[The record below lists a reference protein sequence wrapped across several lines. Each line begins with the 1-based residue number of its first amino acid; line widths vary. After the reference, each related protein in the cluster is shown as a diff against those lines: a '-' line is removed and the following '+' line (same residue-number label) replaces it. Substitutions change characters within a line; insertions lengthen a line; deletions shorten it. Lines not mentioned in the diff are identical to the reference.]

1 MEEKTPVGSNAP
13 IEESTEKK
21 TSPAG
26 SSSASPAP
34 IEETSDVVDTASA
47 DTGAE
52 SAPAAGGSAS
62 PAPAGS
68 SSPSAASI
76 AESADVVDSASADA
90 STKSADAST
99 KSADAGEESAPAAPS
114 AGGSASPASIEESA
128 GVVDAASADTG
139 AESAPAGSSSASP
152 APIEEST
159 GAEETA
165 SADEVS
171 DSAAEAVPDEE
182 EDENAQWEAYERE
195 QAEIEESRRK
205 PGKYR
210 WVMKQDDMREA
221 MLALEKAKGRY
232 RMYTIA
238 AYVMCVFALVPAADF
253 ILTRSA
259 FSMIAAFA
267 AVALG
272 FWIHGIT
279 SRAARGAMKQMNPRG
294 IKFSIEAKKHGL
306 QVSDMVNKASL
317 MPYSFF
323 KAAYETEDYLSLVTV
338 KNSALHIKR
347 DELSASYRAL
357 REKLQQELGEHF
369 VSKKIQ
375 KNK

>member
-21 TSPAG
+21 TSP
-26 SSSASPAP
+26 SA
-34 IEETSDVVDTASA
+34 
-47 DTGAE
+47 
-52 SAPAAGGSAS
+52 
-62 PAPAGS
+62 APAGS
-68 SSPSAASI
+68 SSPSAAPI
-76 AESADVVDSASADA
+76 EESAGAAEAA
-90 STKSADAST
+90 STDAST
-99 KSADAGEESAPAAPS
+99 KSADAGEESAPAAPA
-114 AGGSASPASIEESA
+114 AGDSASPASIAETADVVDSASTDVSAESTDAGEESA
-128 GVVDAASADTG
+128 DASAE
-139 AESAPAGSSSASP
+139 AAPDG
-152 APIEEST
+152 
-159 GAEETA
+159 
-165 SADEVS
+165 
-171 DSAAEAVPDEE
+171 E

-238 AYVMCVFALVPAADF
+238 AYVMCVFALFPAADF
-253 ILTRSA
+253 ILTRSV
-259 FSMIAAFA
+259 FSMMAAFA

-347 DELSASYRAL
+347 DEGSASYRAL

>member
-21 TSPAG
+21 TSPAPAG
-26 SSSASPAP
+26 SNSPSPAPAAGDSPSAAP
-34 IEETSDVVDTASA
+34 IEESIDA
-47 DTGAE
+47 AE
-52 SAPAAGGSAS
+52 
-62 PAPAGS
+62 
-68 SSPSAASI
+68 AAS
-76 AESADVVDSASADA
+76 
-90 STKSADAST
+90 TDAST
-99 KSADAGEESAPAAPS
+99 KSADAGEESAPAGSNSPS
-114 AGGSASPASIEESA
+114 ATPIEESA
-128 GVVDAASADTG
+128 
-139 AESAPAGSSSASP
+139 
-152 APIEEST
+152 

-165 SADEVS
+165 SADEV
-171 DSAAEAVPDEE
+171 SAAEAVPDEE

-253 ILTRSA
+253 ILTRSV

-347 DELSASYRAL
+347 DEGSASYRAL

>member
-26 SSSASPAP
+26 SSSPSAAP

-52 SAPAAGGSAS
+52 SAPA
-62 PAPAGS
+62 GS
-68 SSPSAASI
+68 SSASAAPI
-76 AESADVVDSASADA
+76 
-90 STKSADAST
+90 
-99 KSADAGEESAPAAPS
+99 EESAGAAPA
-114 AGGSASPASIEESA
+114 AGGSASPASIAETA
-128 GVVDAASADTG
+128 DAIDAASADE
-139 AESAPAGSSSASP
+139 A
-152 APIEEST
+152 
-159 GAEETA
+159 
-165 SADEVS
+165 
-171 DSAAEAVPDEE
+171 SAAEAVPDGE

-253 ILTRSA
+253 ILTRSV
-259 FSMIAAFA
+259 FSMMAAFA
-267 AVALG
+267 AAGLG
-272 FWIHGIT
+272 IWIKGIT

-347 DELSASYRAL
+347 DEGSASYRAL

>member
-26 SSSASPAP
+26 SNSPSAAP
-34 IEETSDVVDTASA
+34 IEESIDA
-47 DTGAE
+47 AE
-52 SAPAAGGSAS
+52 
-62 PAPAGS
+62 
-68 SSPSAASI
+68 AAS
-76 AESADVVDSASADA
+76 
-90 STKSADAST
+90 TDAST
-99 KSADAGEESAPAAPS
+99 KSADAGEESAPAAPA
-114 AGGSASPASIEESA
+114 AGNSPSPASIAETTD
-128 GVVDAASADTG
+128 VVDSASADAG
-139 AESAPAGSSSASP
+139 AKSAD
-152 APIEEST
+152 
-159 GAEETA
+159 AEETA
-165 SADEVS
+165 SADEA
-171 DSAAEAVPDEE
+171 SAAEAAPDEE

-253 ILTRSA
+253 ILTRSV

-347 DELSASYRAL
+347 DEGSASYRAL

>member
-1 MEEKTPVGSNAP
+1 MLHRLMLAQNLLMRAKSLPLRRLRRA
-13 IEESTEKK
+13 IR
-21 TSPAG
+21 
-26 SSSASPAP
+26 ASP
-34 IEETSDVVDTASA
+34 
-47 DTGAE
+47 
-52 SAPAAGGSAS
+52 
-62 PAPAGS
+62 
-68 SSPSAASI
+68 ASI
-76 AESADVVDSASADA
+76 AETADVVDSASADA
-90 STKSADAST
+90 GAKSA
-99 KSADAGEESAPAAPS
+99 
-114 AGGSASPASIEESA
+114 
-128 GVVDAASADTG
+128 
-139 AESAPAGSSSASP
+139 
-152 APIEEST
+152 

-165 SADEVS
+165 SADEA
-171 DSAAEAVPDEE
+171 SAAEAVPDGE

-238 AYVMCVFALVPAADF
+238 AYVMCVFALFPAADF
-253 ILTRSA
+253 ILTRSV

-323 KAAYETEDYLSLVTV
+323 KSAYETEDYLSLVTV

-347 DELSASYRAL
+347 DEGSASYRAL

>member
-26 SSSASPAP
+26 SSSP
-34 IEETSDVVDTASA
+34 SA
-47 DTGAE
+47 
-52 SAPAAGGSAS
+52 APAAGGSAS

-68 SSPSAASI
+68 NSPSAAP
-76 AESADVVDSASADA
+76 
-90 STKSADAST
+90 
-99 KSADAGEESAPAAPS
+99 AGSN
-114 AGGSASPASIEESA
+114 SASPASIAETA
-128 GVVDAASADTG
+128 DVVDSASADTG
-139 AESAPAGSSSASP
+139 AESAPAGSNSPSAT
-152 APIEEST
+152 PIAESAGAVDAASTDVSAEST
-159 GAEETA
+159 DAGAESADA
-165 SADEVS
+165 SAE
-171 DSAAEAVPDEE
+171 AAPDEE

-238 AYVMCVFALVPAADF
+238 AYVMCVFALFPAADF

-267 AVALG
+267 AMALG

-347 DELSASYRAL
+347 DEGSASYRAL

>member
-21 TSPAG
+21 TSPA
-26 SSSASPAP
+26 
-34 IEETSDVVDTASA
+34 
-47 DTGAE
+47 
-52 SAPAAGGSAS
+52 
-62 PAPAGS
+62 PAGS
-68 SSPSAASI
+68 SSPSAAPIEESI
-76 AESADVVDSASADA
+76 DAVDTA
-90 STKSADAST
+90 SADAST
-99 KSADAGEESAPAAPS
+99 KSADAGEESAPAAPA
-114 AGGSASPASIEESA
+114 AGGSPSAASIAESA
-128 GVVDAASADTG
+128 GAVDAASTDTG
-139 AESAPAGSSSASP
+139 AESTDAAPAAAPSAAPAGSSSASP
-152 APIEEST
+152 TPIAES
-159 GAEETA
+159 ADAIDAA

-171 DSAAEAVPDEE
+171 DSAAEADPDGE

-253 ILTRSA
+253 ILTRSV

-347 DELSASYRAL
+347 DEGSASYRAL

>member
-26 SSSASPAP
+26 SNSPSA
-34 IEETSDVVDTASA
+34 
-47 DTGAE
+47 
-52 SAPAAGGSAS
+52 
-62 PAPAGS
+62 APAGS
-68 SSPSAASI
+68 SSPSA
-76 AESADVVDSASADA
+76 
-90 STKSADAST
+90 
-99 KSADAGEESAPAAPS
+99 
-114 AGGSASPASIEESA
+114 
-128 GVVDAASADTG
+128 
-139 AESAPAGSSSASP
+139 APAGSSSASP
-152 APIEEST
+152 APIAESAGAADT
-159 GAEETA
+159 ASADAGAKSAGAEETA
-165 SADEVS
+165 SADEA
-171 DSAAEAVPDEE
+171 SAAEAVPDGE

-238 AYVMCVFALVPAADF
+238 AYVMCVFALFPAADF
-253 ILTRSA
+253 ILTRSV

-347 DELSASYRAL
+347 DEGSASYRAL

>member
-26 SSSASPAP
+26 SNSPSA
-34 IEETSDVVDTASA
+34 
-47 DTGAE
+47 
-52 SAPAAGGSAS
+52 APAAGGS
-62 PAPAGS
+62 
-68 SSPSAASI
+68 PSATPI
-76 AESADVVDSASADA
+76 AESAGAAEAASADA
-90 STKSADAST
+90 STKF
-99 KSADAGEESAPAAPS
+99 ADAGEESAPAAPA
-114 AGGSASPASIEESA
+114 AG
-128 GVVDAASADTG
+128 D
-139 AESAPAGSSSASP
+139 SASP
-152 APIEEST
+152 APIAESAGAVDAAST
-159 GAEETA
+159 DASAESADAEETA
-165 SADEVS
+165 SADEA
-171 DSAAEAVPDEE
+171 SAAEAVPDGE

-347 DELSASYRAL
+347 DEGSASYRAL

>member
-21 TSPAG
+21 TSPA
-26 SSSASPAP
+26 
-34 IEETSDVVDTASA
+34 
-47 DTGAE
+47 
-52 SAPAAGGSAS
+52 
-62 PAPAGS
+62 PAGS
-68 SSPSAASI
+68 SSPSAAPAAGGSPSATPI
-76 AESADVVDSASADA
+76 AESAGAVDAA
-90 STKSADAST
+90 STDAST
-99 KSADAGEESAPAAPS
+99 KSADAGEESAPAGSNSPS
-114 AGGSASPASIEESA
+114 ATPIEESA
-128 GVVDAASADTG
+128 GAADAASADE
-139 AESAPAGSSSASP
+139 AF
-152 APIEEST
+152 
-159 GAEETA
+159 
-165 SADEVS
+165 
-171 DSAAEAVPDEE
+171 AAEAAPDEE

-253 ILTRSA
+253 ILTRSV

-347 DELSASYRAL
+347 DEGSASYRAL

>member
-21 TSPAG
+21 TSPAPAGSNSPSAAPAG
-26 SSSASPAP
+26 SSSASPAS
-34 IEETSDVVDTASA
+34 IAETADVVDTASA

-52 SAPAAGGSAS
+52 SAPAAGDSAS
-62 PAPAGS
+62 PTPAGS
-68 SSPSAASI
+68 SSPSAAPI
-76 AESADVVDSASADA
+76 AESAGA
-90 STKSADAST
+90 
-99 KSADAGEESAPAAPS
+99 
-114 AGGSASPASIEESA
+114 
-128 GVVDAASADTG
+128 VDAASTDVS
-139 AESAPAGSSSASP
+139 AESA
-152 APIEEST
+152 

-165 SADEVS
+165 SADEA
-171 DSAAEAVPDEE
+171 SAAEAVPDEE

-253 ILTRSA
+253 ILTRSV

-267 AVALG
+267 AVGLG
-272 FWIHGIT
+272 IWIKGIT

-347 DELSASYRAL
+347 DEGSASYRAL

>member
-1 MEEKTPVGSNAP
+1 MEEKTPVGSNTP

-26 SSSASPAP
+26 SSSASPTP
-34 IEETSDVVDTASA
+34 IAESAGAAEAASTDASTKSA
-47 DTGAE
+47 DAGAE
-52 SAPAAGGSAS
+52 SAPAAPAAGDSAS
-62 PAPAGS
+62 PA
-68 SSPSAASI
+68 SI
-76 AESADVVDSASADA
+76 AETADVVDSASADA
-90 STKSADAST
+90 GAKSA
-99 KSADAGEESAPAAPS
+99 
-114 AGGSASPASIEESA
+114 
-128 GVVDAASADTG
+128 
-139 AESAPAGSSSASP
+139 
-152 APIEEST
+152 

-165 SADEVS
+165 SADEA
-171 DSAAEAVPDEE
+171 SAAEAAPDGE

-253 ILTRSA
+253 ILTRSV
-259 FSMIAAFA
+259 FSMMAAFA
-267 AVALG
+267 AVGLG
-272 FWIHGIT
+272 IWIKGIT

-347 DELSASYRAL
+347 DEGSASYRAL

>member
-21 TSPAG
+21 TSP
-26 SSSASPAP
+26 SA
-34 IEETSDVVDTASA
+34 
-47 DTGAE
+47 
-52 SAPAAGGSAS
+52 APAAGGSPSA
-62 PAPAGS
+62 APAGS
-68 SSPSAASI
+68 SSPSA
-76 AESADVVDSASADA
+76 
-90 STKSADAST
+90 T
-99 KSADAGEESAPAAPS
+99 P
-114 AGGSASPASIEESA
+114 IEESA
-128 GVVDAASADTG
+128 GAVD
-139 AESAPAGSSSASP
+139 
-152 APIEEST
+152 
-159 GAEETA
+159 TA

-253 ILTRSA
+253 ILTRSV

-347 DELSASYRAL
+347 DEGSASYRAL

>member
-21 TSPAG
+21 TSPAPAAGG
-26 SSSASPAP
+26 SPSAAP
-34 IEETSDVVDTASA
+34 IEGTSDVVDTASA

-52 SAPAAGGSAS
+52 SAPAGSNSPS
-62 PAPAGS
+62 PAPIEESIDAAE
-68 SSPSAASI
+68 AAS
-76 AESADVVDSASADA
+76 
-90 STKSADAST
+90 TDAST
-99 KSADAGEESAPAAPS
+99 KSADAGEESAPAGSSSPS
-114 AGGSASPASIEESA
+114 AAPI
-128 GVVDAASADTG
+128 
-139 AESAPAGSSSASP
+139 AESAD
-152 APIEEST
+152 
-159 GAEETA
+159 AEETA
-165 SADEVS
+165 SADEA
-171 DSAAEAVPDEE
+171 SAAEAVPDEE

-253 ILTRSA
+253 ILTRSV
-259 FSMIAAFA
+259 FSMMAAFA
-267 AVALG
+267 AAGLG
-272 FWIHGIT
+272 IWIKGIT

-347 DELSASYRAL
+347 DEGSASYRAL

>member
-21 TSPAG
+21 TSP
-26 SSSASPAP
+26 SA
-34 IEETSDVVDTASA
+34 
-47 DTGAE
+47 
-52 SAPAAGGSAS
+52 
-62 PAPAGS
+62 
-68 SSPSAASI
+68 
-76 AESADVVDSASADA
+76 
-90 STKSADAST
+90 
-99 KSADAGEESAPAAPS
+99 
-114 AGGSASPASIEESA
+114 
-128 GVVDAASADTG
+128 
-139 AESAPAGSSSASP
+139 APAGSSSASP
-152 APIEEST
+152 APAAGGSPSAAPIEESIDAAEAAST
-159 GAEETA
+159 DASAESADAEETA
-165 SADEVS
+165 SADEA
-171 DSAAEAVPDEE
+171 SAAEAVPDEE

-253 ILTRSA
+253 ILTRSV
-259 FSMIAAFA
+259 FSMMAAFA
-267 AVALG
+267 AVGLG
-272 FWIHGIT
+272 IWIKGIT

-347 DELSASYRAL
+347 DEGSASYRAL

>member
-21 TSPAG
+21 TSP
-26 SSSASPAP
+26 SA
-34 IEETSDVVDTASA
+34 
-47 DTGAE
+47 
-52 SAPAAGGSAS
+52 
-62 PAPAGS
+62 
-68 SSPSAASI
+68 
-76 AESADVVDSASADA
+76 
-90 STKSADAST
+90 
-99 KSADAGEESAPAAPS
+99 
-114 AGGSASPASIEESA
+114 
-128 GVVDAASADTG
+128 
-139 AESAPAGSSSASP
+139 APAGSSSASP
-152 APIEEST
+152 APAAGGSPSAAPIAESAGAVDAAST
-159 GAEETA
+159 DTGAESAPAGSNSPSAAPAAGGSPSATPIAESAGAVDAASADAGAKSAGAEETA
-165 SADEVS
+165 SADEA
-171 DSAAEAVPDEE
+171 SAAEAAPDGE

-253 ILTRSA
+253 ILTRSV
-259 FSMIAAFA
+259 FSMMAAFA

-294 IKFSIEAKKHGL
+294 I
-306 QVSDMVNKASL
+306 
-317 MPYSFF
+317 
-323 KAAYETEDYLSLVTV
+323 
-338 KNSALHIKR
+338 
-347 DELSASYRAL
+347 
-357 REKLQQELGEHF
+357 
-369 VSKKIQ
+369 
-375 KNK
+375 

>member
-1 MEEKTPVGSNAP
+1 MEEKTPVGRNTP

-26 SSSASPAP
+26 SSSPSAAP
-34 IEETSDVVDTASA
+34 IEESAGAVDAASTDVSAESAGAVDTAS
-47 DTGAE
+47 T
-52 SAPAAGGSAS
+52 
-62 PAPAGS
+62 
-68 SSPSAASI
+68 
-76 AESADVVDSASADA
+76 
-90 STKSADAST
+90 
-99 KSADAGEESAPAAPS
+99 DAGEESAD
-114 AGGSASPASIEESA
+114 AS
-128 GVVDAASADTG
+128 
-139 AESAPAGSSSASP
+139 
-152 APIEEST
+152 
-159 GAEETA
+159 
-165 SADEVS
+165 
-171 DSAAEAVPDEE
+171 AEAVPDEE

-238 AYVMCVFALVPAADF
+238 AYVMCVFALIPAVDF
-253 ILTRSA
+253 IRTRGV

-267 AVALG
+267 AAGLG
-272 FWIHGIT
+272 IWIKGIT

-347 DELSASYRAL
+347 DEGSASYRAL

>member
-34 IEETSDVVDTASA
+34 
-47 DTGAE
+47 
-52 SAPAAGGSAS
+52 
-62 PAPAGS
+62 AGS
-68 SSPSAASI
+68 SSPSAAPI
-76 AESADVVDSASADA
+76 AESAGAAEAA
-90 STKSADAST
+90 STDAST
-99 KSADAGEESAPAAPS
+99 KSADAGE
-114 AGGSASPASIEESA
+114 
-128 GVVDAASADTG
+128 
-139 AESAPAGSSSASP
+139 ESAPAGSSSASP
-152 APIEEST
+152 APIEESIDAAEAAST
-159 GAEETA
+159 DASAESADAEETA
-165 SADEVS
+165 SADEA
-171 DSAAEAVPDEE
+171 SAAEAAPDEE

-253 ILTRSA
+253 ILTRSV
-259 FSMIAAFA
+259 FSMMAAFA
-267 AVALG
+267 AAGLG
-272 FWIHGIT
+272 IWIKGIT

-347 DELSASYRAL
+347 DEGSASYRAL

>member
-26 SSSASPAP
+26 SNSPSAAPAAGGSPSATP
-34 IEETSDVVDTASA
+34 IEGTSDVVDTAS
-47 DTGAE
+47 T
-52 SAPAAGGSAS
+52 
-62 PAPAGS
+62 
-68 SSPSAASI
+68 
-76 AESADVVDSASADA
+76 
-90 STKSADAST
+90 DAST
-99 KSADAGEESAPAAPS
+99 KSADAGAESAPAAPA
-114 AGGSASPASIEESA
+114 AGDSASPASIAETADVVDSASTDAGEESA
-128 GVVDAASADTG
+128 DASAE
-139 AESAPAGSSSASP
+139 AAPDG
-152 APIEEST
+152 
-159 GAEETA
+159 
-165 SADEVS
+165 
-171 DSAAEAVPDEE
+171 E

-238 AYVMCVFALVPAADF
+238 AYVMCVFALFPAADF
-253 ILTRSA
+253 ILTRSV

-347 DELSASYRAL
+347 DEGSASYRAL

>member
-26 SSSASPAP
+26 SNSPSAAS
-34 IEETSDVVDTASA
+34 IEESIDAAEAASA
-47 DTGAE
+47 DASTKFADAGAE
-52 SAPAAGGSAS
+52 SAPAAPAAGDSAS
-62 PAPAGS
+62 PA
-68 SSPSAASI
+68 SI
-76 AESADVVDSASADA
+76 AETADVVDSASADA
-90 STKSADAST
+90 GAKSA
-99 KSADAGEESAPAAPS
+99 
-114 AGGSASPASIEESA
+114 
-128 GVVDAASADTG
+128 
-139 AESAPAGSSSASP
+139 
-152 APIEEST
+152 

-165 SADEVS
+165 SADEA
-171 DSAAEAVPDEE
+171 SAAEAAPDEE

-347 DELSASYRAL
+347 DEGSASYRAL

>member
-26 SSSASPAP
+26 SNSPSAAPAGSNSASPAP
-34 IEETSDVVDTASA
+34 IEESIDAAEAASTDASTKFA
-47 DTGAE
+47 DA
-52 SAPAAGGSAS
+52 APAAGG
-62 PAPAGS
+62 
-68 SSPSAASI
+68 SPSAASI
-76 AESADVVDSASADA
+76 AESADVVDSASADEA
-90 STKSADAST
+90 
-99 KSADAGEESAPAAPS
+99 
-114 AGGSASPASIEESA
+114 
-128 GVVDAASADTG
+128 
-139 AESAPAGSSSASP
+139 
-152 APIEEST
+152 
-159 GAEETA
+159 
-165 SADEVS
+165 
-171 DSAAEAVPDEE
+171 SAAEAAPDGE

-253 ILTRSA
+253 ILTRSV
-259 FSMIAAFA
+259 FSMMAAFA
-267 AVALG
+267 AAGLG
-272 FWIHGIT
+272 IWIKGIT

-347 DELSASYRAL
+347 DEGSASYRAL

>member
-26 SSSASPAP
+26 SNSPSA
-34 IEETSDVVDTASA
+34 
-47 DTGAE
+47 
-52 SAPAAGGSAS
+52 APAAG
-62 PAPAGS
+62 
-68 SSPSAASI
+68 SSPSAVPI
-76 AESADVVDSASADA
+76 AESAGAVDAA
-90 STKSADAST
+90 SADAST
-99 KSADAGEESAPAAPS
+99 KSADAGEESAPA
-114 AGGSASPASIEESA
+114 
-128 GVVDAASADTG
+128 
-139 AESAPAGSSSASP
+139 GSSSASP
-152 APIEEST
+152 TPIAESA

-165 SADEVS
+165 SADKA
-171 DSAAEAVPDEE
+171 SAAEAVPDEE

-253 ILTRSA
+253 ILTRSV

-347 DELSASYRAL
+347 DEGSASYRAL

>member
-21 TSPAG
+21 TSPA
-26 SSSASPAP
+26 P
-34 IEETSDVVDTASA
+34 
-47 DTGAE
+47 
-52 SAPAAGGSAS
+52 APAAGGS
-62 PAPAGS
+62 
-68 SSPSAASI
+68 PSAAPIEESI
-76 AESADVVDSASADA
+76 DAAEAA
-90 STKSADAST
+90 SADAST
-99 KSADAGEESAPAAPS
+99 KSADAGEESAPAAPA
-114 AGGSASPASIEESA
+114 AGDSASPASIEESA
-128 GVVDAASADTG
+128 GAVDAASTDVS
-139 AESAPAGSSSASP
+139 AESTDAG
-152 APIEEST
+152 EES
-159 GAEETA
+159 ADA
-165 SADEVS
+165 S
-171 DSAAEAVPDEE
+171 AEAVPDEE

-347 DELSASYRAL
+347 DEGSASYRAL

>member
-34 IEETSDVVDTASA
+34 
-47 DTGAE
+47 
-52 SAPAAGGSAS
+52 AAGGS
-62 PAPAGS
+62 
-68 SSPSAASI
+68 PSAAPIEESI
-76 AESADVVDSASADA
+76 DAAEAA
-90 STKSADAST
+90 STDAST
-99 KSADAGEESAPAAPS
+99 KSADAGEESAPAGSSSASPTPA
-114 AGGSASPASIEESA
+114 AGGSPSAASIAESA
-128 GVVDAASADTG
+128 GAVDTASTDTG
-139 AESAPAGSSSASP
+139 AESAPAGEESAPAAPAAGDSASP
-152 APIEEST
+152 APAGSSSPSAAPAGSSSPSATPIEESA
-159 GAEETA
+159 GAVDAA

-347 DELSASYRAL
+347 DEGSASYRAL

>member
-21 TSPAG
+21 TSPA
-26 SSSASPAP
+26 
-34 IEETSDVVDTASA
+34 
-47 DTGAE
+47 
-52 SAPAAGGSAS
+52 AGGSAS
-62 PAPAGS
+62 PAPIEGTSDAVD
-68 SSPSAASI
+68 AA
-76 AESADVVDSASADA
+76 
-90 STKSADAST
+90 SADAST
-99 KSADAGEESAPAAPS
+99 KSADAGEESAPAAPA
-114 AGGSASPASIEESA
+114 AGDSASPASIAETA
-128 GVVDAASADTG
+128 GAVDAASTDAS
-139 AESAPAGSSSASP
+139 AESAPAGSSSASS
-152 APIEEST
+152 ASIAESAD
-159 GAEETA
+159 AEETA
-165 SADEVS
+165 SADEA
-171 DSAAEAVPDEE
+171 SAAEAVPDEE

-253 ILTRSA
+253 ILTRSV

-347 DELSASYRAL
+347 DEGSASYRAL

>member
-34 IEETSDVVDTASA
+34 I
-47 DTGAE
+47 AE
-52 SAPAAGGSAS
+52 SAGAAE
-62 PAPAGS
+62 
-68 SSPSAASI
+68 AAS
-76 AESADVVDSASADA
+76 
-90 STKSADAST
+90 TDAST
-99 KSADAGEESAPAAPS
+99 KSADAGEESAPAAPA
-114 AGGSASPASIEESA
+114 AGDSASPASI
-128 GVVDAASADTG
+128 
-139 AESAPAGSSSASP
+139 AESAD
-152 APIEEST
+152 
-159 GAEETA
+159 AEETA
-165 SADEVS
+165 SADEA
-171 DSAAEAVPDEE
+171 SAAEAVPDEE

-347 DELSASYRAL
+347 DEGSASYRAL

>member
-21 TSPAG
+21 TSPSAAPAAG
-26 SSSASPAP
+26 NSPSAAP
-34 IEETSDVVDTASA
+34 IEGTSDVVDTASA

-52 SAPAAGGSAS
+52 SAPAAGGS
-62 PAPAGS
+62 
-68 SSPSAASI
+68 PSAASI
-76 AESADVVDSASADA
+76 AESAGA
-90 STKSADAST
+90 
-99 KSADAGEESAPAAPS
+99 
-114 AGGSASPASIEESA
+114 
-128 GVVDAASADTG
+128 VDAASADAG
-139 AESAPAGSSSASP
+139 AKSA
-152 APIEEST
+152 

-165 SADEVS
+165 SADEA
-171 DSAAEAVPDEE
+171 SAAEAVPDEE

-253 ILTRSA
+253 ILTRSV

-347 DELSASYRAL
+347 DEGSASYRAL

>member
-1 MEEKTPVGSNAP
+1 MEEKTPVGSSAP

-34 IEETSDVVDTASA
+34 
-47 DTGAE
+47 
-52 SAPAAGGSAS
+52 AAGGS
-62 PAPAGS
+62 
-68 SSPSAASI
+68 PSAAPI
-76 AESADVVDSASADA
+76 AESAGAVDAA
-90 STKSADAST
+90 STDAST
-99 KSADAGEESAPAAPS
+99 KSADAGEESAPAAPA
-114 AGGSASPASIEESA
+114 AGDSASPASIAETA
-128 GVVDAASADTG
+128 DVVDSASADAG
-139 AESAPAGSSSASP
+139 AKSA
-152 APIEEST
+152 

-165 SADEVS
+165 SADEA
-171 DSAAEAVPDEE
+171 SAAEAAPDGE

-253 ILTRSA
+253 ILTRSV
-259 FSMIAAFA
+259 FSMMAAFA

-347 DELSASYRAL
+347 DEGSASYRAL

>member
-26 SSSASPAP
+26 SNSPSAAP
-34 IEETSDVVDTASA
+34 IEGTSDVVDTASD

-52 SAPAAGGSAS
+52 SAPAGSNSPSATPIAESAGAEETASTDASTKSADAGAESAPAAPAAGDSAS
-62 PAPAGS
+62 PA
-68 SSPSAASI
+68 SI
-76 AESADVVDSASADA
+76 AETADVVDSASADA
-90 STKSADAST
+90 GAKSADAE
-99 KSADAGEESAPAAPS
+99 D
-114 AGGSASPASIEESA
+114 
-128 GVVDAASADTG
+128 
-139 AESAPAGSSSASP
+139 
-152 APIEEST
+152 
-159 GAEETA
+159 TA
-165 SADEVS
+165 SADEA
-171 DSAAEAVPDEE
+171 SAAEAVPDEE

-253 ILTRSA
+253 ILTRSV
-259 FSMIAAFA
+259 FSMMAAFA
-267 AVALG
+267 AVGLG
-272 FWIHGIT
+272 IWIKGIT

-294 IKFSIEAKKHGL
+294 IKFSIETKKHGL

-347 DELSASYRAL
+347 DEGSASYRAL

>member
-21 TSPAG
+21 TSPA
-26 SSSASPAP
+26 
-34 IEETSDVVDTASA
+34 
-47 DTGAE
+47 
-52 SAPAAGGSAS
+52 

-68 SSPSAASI
+68 SSPSAAPIEETADAAPAAGGSPSAAPI
-76 AESADVVDSASADA
+76 EESAGAVDAA
-90 STKSADAST
+90 STDAST
-99 KSADAGEESAPAAPS
+99 KSADAGEESTD
-114 AGGSASPASIEESA
+114 AS
-128 GVVDAASADTG
+128 
-139 AESAPAGSSSASP
+139 
-152 APIEEST
+152 
-159 GAEETA
+159 
-165 SADEVS
+165 
-171 DSAAEAVPDEE
+171 AEAVPDGE

-253 ILTRSA
+253 ILTRSV

-347 DELSASYRAL
+347 DEGSASYRAL

>member
-1 MEEKTPVGSNAP
+1 MIDTGGKSHG
-13 IEESTEKK
+13 

-26 SSSASPAP
+26 SSSASPAS
-34 IEETSDVVDTASA
+34 IAETADVVDTAS
-47 DTGAE
+47 T
-52 SAPAAGGSAS
+52 
-62 PAPAGS
+62 
-68 SSPSAASI
+68 
-76 AESADVVDSASADA
+76 
-90 STKSADAST
+90 
-99 KSADAGEESAPAAPS
+99 
-114 AGGSASPASIEESA
+114 
-128 GVVDAASADTG
+128 DTG

-152 APIEEST
+152 APAGSSSPSAAPIAESAGAADTASTDAGEES
-159 GAEETA
+159 ADA
-165 SADEVS
+165 SAE
-171 DSAAEAVPDEE
+171 AAPDGE

-238 AYVMCVFALVPAADF
+238 AYVMCVFALFPAADF
-253 ILTRSA
+253 ILTRSV

-347 DELSASYRAL
+347 DEGSASYRAL

>member
-21 TSPAG
+21 TSPA
-26 SSSASPAP
+26 
-34 IEETSDVVDTASA
+34 
-47 DTGAE
+47 
-52 SAPAAGGSAS
+52 
-62 PAPAGS
+62 PAGS
-68 SSPSAASI
+68 SSPSATPI
-76 AESADVVDSASADA
+76 AESAGAVDAA
-90 STKSADAST
+90 STDAST
-99 KSADAGEESAPAAPS
+99 KSADAGEESAPAAPA
-114 AGGSASPASIEESA
+114 AGGSPSAAPIEETSD
-128 GVVDAASADTG
+128 VVDTASADVSAESTDAG
-139 AESAPAGSSSASP
+139 AESADAS
-152 APIEEST
+152 
-159 GAEETA
+159 
-165 SADEVS
+165 
-171 DSAAEAVPDEE
+171 AEAVPDEE

-253 ILTRSA
+253 ILTRSV

-347 DELSASYRAL
+347 DEGSASYRAL

>member
-26 SSSASPAP
+26 SNSPSAAPAGSNSPSAAP
-34 IEETSDVVDTASA
+34 IEESIDAAEAASTDASA
-47 DTGAE
+47 E
-52 SAPAAGGSAS
+52 S
-62 PAPAGS
+62 
-68 SSPSAASI
+68 
-76 AESADVVDSASADA
+76 
-90 STKSADAST
+90 T
-99 KSADAGEESAPAAPS
+99 DAGE
-114 AGGSASPASIEESA
+114 
-128 GVVDAASADTG
+128 
-139 AESAPAGSSSASP
+139 ESAPAGSSSASP
-152 APIEEST
+152 TPIAESAD
-159 GAEETA
+159 AEETA
-165 SADEVS
+165 SADEA
-171 DSAAEAVPDEE
+171 SAAEAVPDEE

-253 ILTRSA
+253 ILTRSV

-347 DELSASYRAL
+347 DEGSASYRAL

>member
-34 IEETSDVVDTASA
+34 IEESIDA
-47 DTGAE
+47 AE
-52 SAPAAGGSAS
+52 
-62 PAPAGS
+62 
-68 SSPSAASI
+68 AAS
-76 AESADVVDSASADA
+76 
-90 STKSADAST
+90 TDAST
-99 KSADAGEESAPAAPS
+99 KSADAGEESAPAAPA
-114 AGGSASPASIEESA
+114 AGGSPSATPIAESA
-128 GVVDAASADTG
+128 GAVDAASTDVSAESTDAG
-139 AESAPAGSSSASP
+139 EESAPAGSNSPSA
-152 APIEEST
+152 APIEESAGAVDT
-159 GAEETA
+159 ASTDASAESADAEETA
-165 SADEVS
+165 SADEAP
-171 DSAAEAVPDEE
+171 AAEAVPDEE

-253 ILTRSA
+253 ILTRSV

-347 DELSASYRAL
+347 DEGSASYRAL

>member
-26 SSSASPAP
+26 SN
-34 IEETSDVVDTASA
+34 
-47 DTGAE
+47 
-52 SAPAAGGSAS
+52 
-62 PAPAGS
+62 
-68 SSPSAASI
+68 SPSAASI
-76 AESADVVDSASADA
+76 AESADAVDTA
-90 STKSADAST
+90 ST
-99 KSADAGEESAPAAPS
+99 
-114 AGGSASPASIEESA
+114 
-128 GVVDAASADTG
+128 DTG

-152 APIEEST
+152 APIAESAGAVDAAST
-159 GAEETA
+159 DASAESADAEETA
-165 SADEVS
+165 SADEA
-171 DSAAEAVPDEE
+171 SAAEAAPDEE

-279 SRAARGAMKQMNPRG
+279 SRARPGRYEADESPGHQVLHRG
-294 IKFSIEAKKHGL
+294 E
-306 QVSDMVNKASL
+306 KAW
-317 MPYSFF
+317 P
-323 KAAYETEDYLSLVTV
+323 AG
-338 KNSALHIKR
+338 
-347 DELSASYRAL
+347 
-357 REKLQQELGEHF
+357 Q
-369 VSKKIQ
+369 
-375 KNK
+375 

>member
-26 SSSASPAP
+26 SN
-34 IEETSDVVDTASA
+34 
-47 DTGAE
+47 
-52 SAPAAGGSAS
+52 
-62 PAPAGS
+62 
-68 SSPSAASI
+68 SPSAA
-76 AESADVVDSASADA
+76 
-90 STKSADAST
+90 
-99 KSADAGEESAPAAPS
+99 P
-114 AGGSASPASIEESA
+114 IEESA
-128 GVVDAASADTG
+128 GAVDTASADTG

-152 APIEEST
+152 APAGSSSPSAAPIAESAGAADTASTDAGEES
-159 GAEETA
+159 ADA
-165 SADEVS
+165 S
-171 DSAAEAVPDEE
+171 AEAVPDEE

-238 AYVMCVFALVPAADF
+238 AYVMCVFALFPAADF
-253 ILTRSA
+253 ILTRSV

-347 DELSASYRAL
+347 DEGSASYRAL

>member
-26 SSSASPAP
+26 SNSPSAAP
-34 IEETSDVVDTASA
+34 IEGTSDVVDTASA
-47 DTGAE
+47 DAGAK
-52 SAPAAGGSAS
+52 SAPAGSGSAS
-62 PAPAGS
+62 PAPIEES
-68 SSPSAASI
+68 IDAAE
-76 AESADVVDSASADA
+76 AASADA
-90 STKSADAST
+90 STKF
-99 KSADAGEESAPAAPS
+99 ADAGEESAPAAPA
-114 AGGSASPASIEESA
+114 AGDSASPASI
-128 GVVDAASADTG
+128 
-139 AESAPAGSSSASP
+139 AESAD
-152 APIEEST
+152 
-159 GAEETA
+159 AEETA
-165 SADEVS
+165 SAYEAS
-171 DSAAEAVPDEE
+171 SAEAVPDEE

-238 AYVMCVFALVPAADF
+238 AYVMCVFALFPAADF

-347 DELSASYRAL
+347 DEGSASYRAL

>member
-26 SSSASPAP
+26 SNSPSAAP
-34 IEETSDVVDTASA
+34 IEGTSDVVDTASA
-47 DTGAE
+47 DAGAE
-52 SAPAAGGSAS
+52 SAPAGSGSAS
-62 PAPAGS
+62 PAPIEES
-68 SSPSAASI
+68 IDAAE
-76 AESADVVDSASADA
+76 AASADA
-90 STKSADAST
+90 STKF
-99 KSADAGEESAPAAPS
+99 ADAGEESAPAAPA
-114 AGGSASPASIEESA
+114 AGDSASPASIAETA
-128 GVVDAASADTG
+128 DVVDSASADAG
-139 AESAPAGSSSASP
+139 AKSA
-152 APIEEST
+152 

-165 SADEVS
+165 SADEA
-171 DSAAEAVPDEE
+171 SAAEAAPDEE

-232 RMYTIA
+232 RMYNIA

-253 ILTRSA
+253 ILTRSV

-347 DELSASYRAL
+347 DEGSASYRAL

>member
-26 SSSASPAP
+26 SSSP
-34 IEETSDVVDTASA
+34 SA
-47 DTGAE
+47 
-52 SAPAAGGSAS
+52 
-62 PAPAGS
+62 APAGS
-68 SSPSAASI
+68 SSASPASI
-76 AESADVVDSASADA
+76 AESIDA
-90 STKSADAST
+90 AEAASADAST
-99 KSADAGEESAPAAPS
+99 KSADAGEESAPAAPA
-114 AGGSASPASIEESA
+114 AGGSPSAAPIEETSD
-128 GVVDAASADTG
+128 VVDTASTDVSAESTDAG
-139 AESAPAGSSSASP
+139 AESADAS
-152 APIEEST
+152 
-159 GAEETA
+159 
-165 SADEVS
+165 
-171 DSAAEAVPDEE
+171 AEAVPDEE

-238 AYVMCVFALVPAADF
+238 AYVMCVFALFPAADF
-253 ILTRSA
+253 ILTRSV

-347 DELSASYRAL
+347 DEGSASYRAL

>member
-21 TSPAG
+21 TSP
-26 SSSASPAP
+26 SA
-34 IEETSDVVDTASA
+34 
-47 DTGAE
+47 
-52 SAPAAGGSAS
+52 
-62 PAPAGS
+62 APAGS
-68 SSPSAASI
+68 SSPSAAPIEESAGAVDAASTDVS
-76 AESADVVDSASADA
+76 AESAGAVDTA
-90 STKSADAST
+90 ST
-99 KSADAGEESAPAAPS
+99 DAGEESAD
-114 AGGSASPASIEESA
+114 AS
-128 GVVDAASADTG
+128 
-139 AESAPAGSSSASP
+139 
-152 APIEEST
+152 
-159 GAEETA
+159 
-165 SADEVS
+165 
-171 DSAAEAVPDEE
+171 AEAVPDEE

-238 AYVMCVFALVPAADF
+238 AYVMCVFALIPAVDF
-253 ILTRSA
+253 IRTRGV

-267 AVALG
+267 AAGLG
-272 FWIHGIT
+272 IWIKGIT

-347 DELSASYRAL
+347 DEGSASYRAL
-357 REKLQQELGEHF
+357 RDKLQQELGEHF